1 MYQSKCR
8 GILSTSPKCDRTTK
22 SELIID
28 PQRIKDMSLPEEHV
42 NNVSNAVESGLT
54 GSIQDVNKYQFG
66 SQDIRENNS
75 LDKVR
80 DILFGNQMRDVEK
93 RFTRLEER
101 LVKDSTNLRDETRKR
116 LDSLELYIKKEV
128 DSLTER
134 LKKEE
139 TERDEL
145 VKQLTEEHRNLTKSL
160 DKKLTQFDEQT
171 TLSQRE
177 LREHILNQSKGL
189 QDDIRQKYE
198 EILALLQ
205 REARELH
212 HEKTDRF
219 TLSALFTELAIRLKS
234 ES

>member
-1 MYQSKCR
+1 
-8 GILSTSPKCDRTTK
+8 
-22 SELIID
+22 
-28 PQRIKDMSLPEEHV
+28 MSLPEEHV
-42 NNVSNAVESGLT
+42 NNVYNTVEPAPA
-54 GSIQDVNKYQFG
+54 GSIQDVSKFQFG
-66 SQDIRENNS
+66 NQDIRENNS

-116 LDSLELYIKKEV
+116 LDSLEIYIKKEV
-128 DSLTER
+128 DSLTEQ

-139 TERDEL
+139 AERDEL
-145 VKQLTEEHRNLTKSL
+145 VKELAEEHRNITKSL
-160 DKKLTQFDEQT
+160 DKKLTQFDQQT
-171 TLSQRE
+171 TQSQRE

-205 REARELH
+205 RETRELH
-212 HEKTDRF
+212 HEKTDRS
-219 TLSALFTELAIRLKS
+219 TLSALFNELAIRLKS